1 MVRFVRDQPDAY
13 IYSSFGTRI
22 FIAGFLLALLYV
34 GQGILVYTSTDKVM
48 SLSSLLG
55 KDSGADLMGQLVGG
69 LILITAVF
77 VPLASSTM
85 AVSRWVLRRTYKK
98 LEKMEIDS
106 KRSQFLLL
114 MARFFFLGC
123 IVAAYAPL
131 PMIAESVM
139 AGGFPSSSVNYY
151 QTKFMRLFFTLFGIA
166 LFLTIISPVLQL
178 YRRTESRSLILAGL
192 LASAVAGIMIYMG
205 NGDWDLSIF
214 KLDSAEFKSSFGTI
228 MIICGICIFFCFWIV
243 SRNAKSILKYQRL
256 HFAMK
261 LGD

>member
-1 MVRFVRDQPDAY
+1 
-13 IYSSFGTRI
+13 
-22 FIAGFLLALLYV
+22 
-34 GQGILVYTSTDKVM
+34 
-48 SLSSLLG
+48 
-55 KDSGADLMGQLVGG
+55 
-69 LILITAVF
+69 
-77 VPLASSTM
+77 
-85 AVSRWVLRRTYKK
+85 
-98 LEKMEIDS
+98 MEIDS

-192 LASAVAGIMIYMG
+192 LASAIAGIMIYMG

-228 MIICGICIFFCFWIV
+228 MIICGICIFLCFWIV